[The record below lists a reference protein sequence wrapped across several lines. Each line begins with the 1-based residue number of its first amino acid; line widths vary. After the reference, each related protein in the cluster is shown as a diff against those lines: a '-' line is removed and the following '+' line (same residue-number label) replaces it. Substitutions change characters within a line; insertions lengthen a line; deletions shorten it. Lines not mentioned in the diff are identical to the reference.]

1 MGVLI
6 TISVYALE
14 VGDDLM
20 CMFVYLGE
28 GRGQNFEKICAR
40 TEWII
45 PRNLLNKSLLSTWD
59 VSS

>member
-1 MGVLI
+1 MDVLI

-14 VGDDLM
+14 VGCDLM

-28 GRGQNFEKICAR
+28 GRGQNFEKCCAR

-45 PRNLLNKSLLSTWD
+45 PRNLLNKSLLST
-59 VSS
+59 